1 MVNANNKQSNGLIS
15 NAFGVAKKFS
25 STGLDLLNHVAP
37 DSVTK
42 ALKPSN
48 SDQVIDGS
56 AKTKSAFSAKKY
68 DNPQQML
75 REHLPNVSRQLLG
88 RRFNTVNNVAHF
100 VSPDLTEKVSN
111 YFYDRLNQFSN
122 QTSSVDAILNEAG
135 AKDLEELTQD
145 VDRSKRIS
153 QALGEQNKWI
163 ATVQGAVS
171 GASGMLGTAIDIPA
185 SLLMALRTIYQ
196 VGRSYGFD
204 LSKEDD
210 QEIVQHIF
218 RQIDLSLIA
227 EKQTLLLGLKA
238 LSNTLK
244 THDISQLQAMLG
256 SDNDV
261 SAIKQWLSRHEGE
274 AKWEWMNHLPKIS
287 ILEQLTRLTPLASAG
302 IGAVYSHRFVD
313 DVNQKAQDVFS
324 HARQYLLQHQDTSLS
339 PYSAYEKAMSLLEQ
353 AAPKLLEKN
362 DAEEVAPAP
371 DKPVLDKEITL
382 EGNDHITQV
391 KLVKKQQQD
400 LSPEDA
406 EVKEDEKVREG
417 LDKLTDQLVE
427 PVADKHMQQP
437 AIPKD
442 AFDADA
448 ALDEELGLPSENT
461 ESIETVTTAE
471 NIDAAEQKDQ
481 AVEAEQP
488 QATEKAEDVTKNS
501 AKKSK
506 NKQ

>member
-42 ALKPSN
+42 ALKPSS

-274 AKWEWMNHLPKIS
+274 DKWEWMNHLPKIS
-287 ILEQLTRLTPLASAG
+287 ILERLTKLTPLASAG
-302 IGAVYSHRFVD
+302 IGAVYSHRFVE
-313 DVNQKAQDVFS
+313 DVNQKAQEAFS
-324 HARQYLLQHQDTSLS
+324 HARQYLVQHQDSQLS
-339 PYSAYEKAMSLLEQ
+339 PYAAYEKAVSLLQQ
-353 AAPKLLEKN
+353 ATPKLLNGASHDVE
-362 DAEEVAPAP
+362 PAK
-371 DKPVLDKEITL
+371 DKPIMDKDIAI
-382 EGNDHITQV
+382 EGNNTITQV
-391 KLVKKQQQD
+391 KLVKKEQND
-400 LSPEDA
+400 LSSEEA
-406 EVKEDEKVREG
+406 EVKKDEKVSEG
-417 LDKLTDQLVE
+417 LEALNDELVE
-427 PVADKHMQQP
+427 PAVDKQSQQP
-437 AIPKD
+437 ALTKTS
-442 AFDADA
+442 FDPEIEAELHPEAADEAEA
-448 ALDEELGLPSENT
+448 ATETSQQGAEDQENSET
-461 ESIETVTTAE
+461 ES
-471 NIDAAEQKDQ
+471 
-481 AVEAEQP
+481 EAQ
-488 QATEKAEDVTKNS
+488 DVTKKAGKNS
-501 AKKSK
+501 KK
-506 NKQ
+506 

>member
-37 DSVTK
+37 DSVTR

-153 QALGEQNKWI
+153 QALSEQNKWI

-287 ILEQLTRLTPLASAG
+287 ILERLTKLTPLASAG
-302 IGAVYSHRFVD
+302 IGAVYSHRFVE
-313 DVNQKAQDVFS
+313 DVNQKAQEAFS
-324 HARQYLLQHQDTSLS
+324 HARQYLIQHQDSQLS
-339 PYSAYEKAMSLLEQ
+339 PYAAYEKAVSLLQQ
-353 AAPKLLEKN
+353 ATPKLLNGASHDVE
-362 DAEEVAPAP
+362 PAK
-371 DKPVLDKEITL
+371 DKPIMDKDIAI
-382 EGNDHITQV
+382 EGNNTITQV
-391 KLVKKQQQD
+391 KLVKKEQND
-400 LSPEDA
+400 LSSEEA
-406 EVKEDEKVREG
+406 EVKKDEKVSEG
-417 LDKLTDQLVE
+417 LEALNDELVE
-427 PVADKHMQQP
+427 PAVDKQSQQP
-437 AIPKD
+437 ALTKTS
-442 AFDADA
+442 FDPEIEAELHPEAADEAEA
-448 ALDEELGLPSENT
+448 ATETSQQGVDDQENSKT
-461 ESIETVTTAE
+461 ES
-471 NIDAAEQKDQ
+471 
-481 AVEAEQP
+481 EAQ
-488 QATEKAEDVTKNS
+488 DVTK
-501 AKKSK
+501 KVSK
-506 NKQ
+506 NSKK

>member
-42 ALKPSN
+42 ALKPSS

-287 ILEQLTRLTPLASAG
+287 ILERLTKLTPLASAG
-302 IGAVYSHRFVD
+302 IGAVYSHRFVE
-313 DVNQKAQDVFS
+313 DVNQKAQEAFS
-324 HARQYLLQHQDTSLS
+324 YARQYLIQHQDSQLS
-339 PYSAYEKAMSLLEQ
+339 PYAAYEKAVSLLQQ
-353 AAPKLLEKN
+353 ATPKLLNGASHDVE
-362 DAEEVAPAP
+362 PAK
-371 DKPVLDKEITL
+371 DKPIMDKDIAI
-382 EGNDHITQV
+382 EGNNTITQV
-391 KLVKKQQQD
+391 KLVKKEQND
-400 LSPEDA
+400 LSSEEA
-406 EVKEDEKVREG
+406 EVKKDEKVSEG
-417 LDKLTDQLVE
+417 LEALNDELVE
-427 PVADKHMQQP
+427 PAVDKQSQQP
-437 AIPKD
+437 ALTKTS
-442 AFDADA
+442 FDPEIEAELHPEAADEAEA
-448 ALDEELGLPSENT
+448 ATETSQQGVDDQENSKT
-461 ESIETVTTAE
+461 ES
-471 NIDAAEQKDQ
+471 
-481 AVEAEQP
+481 EAQ
-488 QATEKAEDVTKNS
+488 DVTK
-501 AKKSK
+501 KVSK
-506 NKQ
+506 NSKK

>member
-287 ILEQLTRLTPLASAG
+287 ILERLTKLTPLASAG
-302 IGAVYSHRFVD
+302 IGAVYSHRFVE
-313 DVNQKAQDVFS
+313 DVNQKAQEAFS
-324 HARQYLLQHQDTSLS
+324 HARQYLIQHQDSQLS
-339 PYSAYEKAMSLLEQ
+339 PYAAYEKAVSLLQQ
-353 AAPKLLEKN
+353 ATPKLLSG
-362 DAEEVAPAP
+362 ASHEVEPAK
-371 DKPVLDKEITL
+371 DKLIMDKDIAI
-382 EGNDHITQV
+382 EGNNTITQV
-391 KLVKKQQQD
+391 KLVKKEQND
-400 LSPEDA
+400 LSSEEA
-406 EVKEDEKVREG
+406 EVKKDEKVSEG
-417 LDKLTDQLVE
+417 LEALNDELVE
-427 PVADKHMQQP
+427 PAVDKQSQQP
-437 AIPKD
+437 ALTKTS
-442 AFDADA
+442 FDPEIEAELHPEAADEAEA
-448 ALDEELGLPSENT
+448 ATETSQQGVDDQENSKT
-461 ESIETVTTAE
+461 ES
-471 NIDAAEQKDQ
+471 
-481 AVEAEQP
+481 EAQDVSK
-488 QATEKAEDVTKNS
+488 KAGKNS
-501 AKKSK
+501 KK
-506 NKQ
+506 

>member
-111 YFYDRLNQFSN
+111 YFYERLNQFSN

-287 ILEQLTRLTPLASAG
+287 ILERLTKLTPLASAG
-302 IGAVYSHRFVD
+302 IGAVYSHRFVE
-313 DVNQKAQDVFS
+313 DVNQKAQEAFS
-324 HARQYLLQHQDTSLS
+324 HARQYLVQHQDSQLS
-339 PYSAYEKAMSLLEQ
+339 PYAAYEKAVSLLQQ
-353 AAPKLLEKN
+353 ATPKLLNGASHDVE
-362 DAEEVAPAP
+362 PAK
-371 DKPVLDKEITL
+371 DKPIMDKDIAI
-382 EGNDHITQV
+382 EGNNTITQV
-391 KLVKKQQQD
+391 KLVKKEQND
-400 LSPEDA
+400 LSSEEA
-406 EVKEDEKVREG
+406 EVKKDEKVSEG
-417 LDKLTDQLVE
+417 LEALNDELVE
-427 PVADKHMQQP
+427 PAVDKQSQQP
-437 AIPKD
+437 ALTKTS
-442 AFDADA
+442 FDPEIEAELHPEAADEAEA
-448 ALDEELGLPSENT
+448 ATETSQQGAEDQENSET
-461 ESIETVTTAE
+461 ES
-471 NIDAAEQKDQ
+471 
-481 AVEAEQP
+481 EAQ
-488 QATEKAEDVTKNS
+488 DVTKKAGKNS
-501 AKKSK
+501 KK
-506 NKQ
+506 

>member
-287 ILEQLTRLTPLASAG
+287 ILERLTKLTPLASAG
-302 IGAVYSHRFVD
+302 IGAVYSHRFVE
-313 DVNQKAQDVFS
+313 DVNQKAQEAFS
-324 HARQYLLQHQDTSLS
+324 HARQYLIQHQDSQLS
-339 PYSAYEKAMSLLEQ
+339 PYAAYEKAVSLLQQ
-353 AAPKLLEKN
+353 ATPKLLNGASHDVE
-362 DAEEVAPAP
+362 PAK
-371 DKPVLDKEITL
+371 DKPIMDKDIAI
-382 EGNDHITQV
+382 EGNNTITQV
-391 KLVKKQQQD
+391 KLVKKEQND
-400 LSPEDA
+400 LSSEEA
-406 EVKEDEKVREG
+406 EVKKDEKVSEG
-417 LDKLTDQLVE
+417 LEALNDELVE
-427 PVADKHMQQP
+427 PAVDKQSQQP
-437 AIPKD
+437 ALTKTS
-442 AFDADA
+442 FDPEIEAELHPEAADEAEA
-448 ALDEELGLPSENT
+448 ATETSQQGVDDQENSKT
-461 ESIETVTTAE
+461 ES
-471 NIDAAEQKDQ
+471 
-481 AVEAEQP
+481 EAQDVSK
-488 QATEKAEDVTKNS
+488 KAGKNS
-501 AKKSK
+501 KK
-506 NKQ
+506 

>member
-111 YFYDRLNQFSN
+111 YFYERLNQFSN

-287 ILEQLTRLTPLASAG
+287 ILERLTKLTPLASAG
-302 IGAVYSHRFVD
+302 IGAVYSHRFVE
-313 DVNQKAQDVFS
+313 DVNQKAQEAFS
-324 HARQYLLQHQDTSLS
+324 HARQYLVQHQDSQLS
-339 PYSAYEKAMSLLEQ
+339 PYAAYEKAVSLLQQ
-353 AAPKLLEKN
+353 ATPKLLNGASHDVE
-362 DAEEVAPAP
+362 PAK
-371 DKPVLDKEITL
+371 DKPIMDKDIAI
-382 EGNDHITQV
+382 EGNNTITQV
-391 KLVKKQQQD
+391 KLVKKEQND
-400 LSPEDA
+400 LSSEEA
-406 EVKEDEKVREG
+406 EVKKDEKVSEG
-417 LDKLTDQLVE
+417 LEALNDELVE
-427 PVADKHMQQP
+427 PAVDKQSQQP
-437 AIPKD
+437 ALSKTS
-442 AFDADA
+442 FDP
-448 ALDEELGLPSENT
+448 E
-461 ESIETVTTAE
+461 I
-471 NIDAAEQKDQ
+471 
-481 AVEAEQP
+481 EAELHP
-488 QATEKAEDVTKNS
+488 EAADEAEAATETSQQGAEDQENSETKSEAQDVTKKAGKNS
-501 AKKSK
+501 KK
-506 NKQ
+506 

>member
-42 ALKPSN
+42 ALNPSS

-88 RRFNTVNNVAHF
+88 RRFNTVNNVVHF

-153 QALGEQNKWI
+153 QALSEQNKWI

-287 ILEQLTRLTPLASAG
+287 ILERLTKLTPLASAG
-302 IGAVYSHRFVD
+302 IGAVYSHRFVE
-313 DVNQKAQDVFS
+313 DVNQKAQEAFS
-324 HARQYLLQHQDTSLS
+324 HARQYLIQHQDSQLS
-339 PYSAYEKAMSLLEQ
+339 PYAAYEKAVSLLQQ
-353 AAPKLLEKN
+353 ATPKLLNGASHDVE
-362 DAEEVAPAP
+362 PAK
-371 DKPVLDKEITL
+371 DKPIMDKDIAI
-382 EGNDHITQV
+382 EGNNTITQV
-391 KLVKKQQQD
+391 KLVKKEQND
-400 LSPEDA
+400 LSSEEA
-406 EVKEDEKVREG
+406 EVKKDEKVSEG
-417 LDKLTDQLVE
+417 LEALNDELVE
-427 PVADKHMQQP
+427 PAVDKQSQQP
-437 AIPKD
+437 ALTKTS
-442 AFDADA
+442 FDPGIEAELHPEAADEAEA
-448 ALDEELGLPSENT
+448 ATETSQQGAEDQENSET
-461 ESIETVTTAE
+461 ES
-471 NIDAAEQKDQ
+471 
-481 AVEAEQP
+481 EAQ
-488 QATEKAEDVTKNS
+488 DVTKKAGKNS
-501 AKKSK
+501 KK
-506 NKQ
+506 

>member
-274 AKWEWMNHLPKIS
+274 AKWEWMNQLPKIS
-287 ILEQLTRLTPLASAG
+287 ILERLTKLTPLASAG
-302 IGAVYSHRFVD
+302 IGAVYSHRFVE
-313 DVNQKAQDVFS
+313 DVNQKAQEAFS
-324 HARQYLLQHQDTSLS
+324 HARQYLVQHQDSQLS
-339 PYSAYEKAMSLLEQ
+339 PYAAYEKAVSLLQQ
-353 AAPKLLEKN
+353 ATPKLLNGASHDVE
-362 DAEEVAPAP
+362 PAK
-371 DKPVLDKEITL
+371 DKPIMDKDIAI
-382 EGNDHITQV
+382 EGNNTITQV
-391 KLVKKQQQD
+391 KLVKKEQND
-400 LSPEDA
+400 LSSEEA
-406 EVKEDEKVREG
+406 EVKKDEKVSEG
-417 LDKLTDQLVE
+417 LEALNDELVE
-427 PVADKHMQQP
+427 PAVDKQSQQP
-437 AIPKD
+437 ALTKTS
-442 AFDADA
+442 FDPEIEAELHPEAADEAEA
-448 ALDEELGLPSENT
+448 ATETSQQGVDDQENSKT
-461 ESIETVTTAE
+461 ES
-471 NIDAAEQKDQ
+471 
-481 AVEAEQP
+481 EAQ
-488 QATEKAEDVTKNS
+488 DVTK
-501 AKKSK
+501 KVSK
-506 NKQ
+506 NSKK

>member
-111 YFYDRLNQFSN
+111 YFYERLNQFSN

-287 ILEQLTRLTPLASAG
+287 ILERLTKLTPLASAG
-302 IGAVYSHRFVD
+302 IGAVYSHRFVE
-313 DVNQKAQDVFS
+313 DVNQKAQEAFS
-324 HARQYLLQHQDTSLS
+324 HARQYLIQHQDSQLS
-339 PYSAYEKAMSLLEQ
+339 PYAAYEKAVSLLQQ
-353 AAPKLLEKN
+353 ATPKLLNGASHDVE
-362 DAEEVAPAP
+362 PAK
-371 DKPVLDKEITL
+371 DKPIMDKDIAI
-382 EGNDHITQV
+382 EGNNTITQV
-391 KLVKKQQQD
+391 KLVKKEQND
-400 LSPEDA
+400 LSSEEA
-406 EVKEDEKVREG
+406 EVKKDEKVSEG
-417 LDKLTDQLVE
+417 LEALNDELVE
-427 PVADKHMQQP
+427 PAVDKQSQQP
-437 AIPKD
+437 ALTKTS
-442 AFDADA
+442 FDP
-448 ALDEELGLPSENT
+448 E
-461 ESIETVTTAE
+461 I
-471 NIDAAEQKDQ
+471 
-481 AVEAEQP
+481 EAELHP
-488 QATEKAEDVTKNS
+488 EAADEAEAATETSQQGAEDQENSETKSEAQDVTKKAGKNS
-501 AKKSK
+501 KK
-506 NKQ
+506 

>member
-287 ILEQLTRLTPLASAG
+287 ILERLTKLTPLASAG
-302 IGAVYSHRFVD
+302 IGAVYSHRFVE
-313 DVNQKAQDVFS
+313 DVNQKAQEAFS
-324 HARQYLLQHQDTSLS
+324 HARQYLIQHQDSQLS
-339 PYSAYEKAMSLLEQ
+339 PYAAYEKAVSLLQQ
-353 AAPKLLEKN
+353 ATPKLLN
-362 DAEEVAPAP
+362 GASHEVEPAKDNLIM
-371 DKPVLDKEITL
+371 DKDIAI
-382 EGNDHITQV
+382 EGNNTITQV
-391 KLVKKQQQD
+391 KLVKKEQND
-400 LSPEDA
+400 LSSEEA
-406 EVKEDEKVREG
+406 EVKKDEKVSEG
-417 LDKLTDQLVE
+417 LEALNDELVE
-427 PVADKHMQQP
+427 PAADKQSQQP
-437 AIPKD
+437 ALSKTS
-442 AFDADA
+442 FDPEIEAELHPEAADEAEA
-448 ALDEELGLPSENT
+448 ATETSQQGIDDQENSKT
-461 ESIETVTTAE
+461 ES
-471 NIDAAEQKDQ
+471 
-481 AVEAEQP
+481 EAQ
-488 QATEKAEDVTKNS
+488 DVTK
-501 AKKSK
+501 KVSK
-506 NKQ
+506 NSKK

>member
-42 ALKPSN
+42 ALKPSS

-111 YFYDRLNQFSN
+111 YFYERLNQFSN
-122 QTSSVDAILNEAG
+122 QTSSVDAILHEAG

-244 THDISQLQAMLG
+244 THDITQLQAMLG

-287 ILEQLTRLTPLASAG
+287 ILERLTKLTPLASAG
-302 IGAVYSHRFVD
+302 IGAVYSHRFVE
-313 DVNQKAQDVFS
+313 DVNQKAQEAFS
-324 HARQYLLQHQDTSLS
+324 HARQYLIQHQDSQLS
-339 PYSAYEKAMSLLEQ
+339 PYAAYEKAVSLLQQ
-353 AAPKLLEKN
+353 ATPKLLN
-362 DAEEVAPAP
+362 GASHEVEPAKDNLIM
-371 DKPVLDKEITL
+371 DKDIAI
-382 EGNDHITQV
+382 EGNNTITQV
-391 KLVKKQQQD
+391 KLVKKEQND
-400 LSPEDA
+400 LSSEEA
-406 EVKEDEKVREG
+406 EVKKDEKVSEG
-417 LDKLTDQLVE
+417 LEALNDELVE
-427 PVADKHMQQP
+427 PAADKQSQQP
-437 AIPKD
+437 ALTKTS
-442 AFDADA
+442 FDPEIEAELHPEATDEAEA
-448 ALDEELGLPSENT
+448 ATETSQQGVDDQENSKT
-461 ESIETVTTAE
+461 ES
-471 NIDAAEQKDQ
+471 
-481 AVEAEQP
+481 EAQ
-488 QATEKAEDVTKNS
+488 DVTK
-501 AKKSK
+501 KVSK
-506 NKQ
+506 NSKK

>member
-111 YFYDRLNQFSN
+111 YFYERLNQFSN

-274 AKWEWMNHLPKIS
+274 AKWEWMNHLPKNS
-287 ILEQLTRLTPLASAG
+287 ILERLTKLTPLASAG
-302 IGAVYSHRFVD
+302 IGAVYSHRFVE
-313 DVNQKAQDVFS
+313 DVNQKAQEAFS
-324 HARQYLLQHQDTSLS
+324 HARQYLIQHQDSQLS
-339 PYSAYEKAMSLLEQ
+339 PYAAYEKAVSLLQQ
-353 AAPKLLEKN
+353 ATPKLLNGAFHKVE
-362 DAEEVAPAP
+362 PAKDNLIM
-371 DKPVLDKEITL
+371 DKDIAI
-382 EGNDHITQV
+382 EGNNTITQV
-391 KLVKKQQQD
+391 KLVKKEQND
-400 LSPEDA
+400 LSSEEA
-406 EVKEDEKVREG
+406 EVKKDEKVSEG
-417 LDKLTDQLVE
+417 LEALNDELVE
-427 PVADKHMQQP
+427 PAADKQSQQP
-437 AIPKD
+437 ALSKTS
-442 AFDADA
+442 FDP
-448 ALDEELGLPSENT
+448 E
-461 ESIETVTTAE
+461 I
-471 NIDAAEQKDQ
+471 
-481 AVEAEQP
+481 EAELHP
-488 QATEKAEDVTKNS
+488 EAADEAEAATETSQQGAEDQENSETKSEAQDVTKKAGKNS
-501 AKKSK
+501 KK
-506 NKQ
+506 

>member
-111 YFYDRLNQFSN
+111 YFYERLNQFSN

-287 ILEQLTRLTPLASAG
+287 ILERLTKLTPLASAG
-302 IGAVYSHRFVD
+302 IGAVYSHRFVE
-313 DVNQKAQDVFS
+313 DVNQKAQEAFS
-324 HARQYLLQHQDTSLS
+324 HARQYLVQHQDSQLS
-339 PYSAYEKAMSLLEQ
+339 PYAAYEKAVSLLQQ
-353 AAPKLLEKN
+353 ATPKLLNGASHDVE
-362 DAEEVAPAP
+362 PAK
-371 DKPVLDKEITL
+371 DKLIMDKDIAI
-382 EGNDHITQV
+382 EGNNTITQV
-391 KLVKKQQQD
+391 KLVKKEQND
-400 LSPEDA
+400 LSSEEA
-406 EVKEDEKVREG
+406 EVKKDEKVSEG
-417 LDKLTDQLVE
+417 LEALNDELVE
-427 PVADKHMQQP
+427 PAVDKQSQQP
-437 AIPKD
+437 ALTKTS
-442 AFDADA
+442 FDPEIEAELHPEAADEAEA
-448 ALDEELGLPSENT
+448 ATETSQQGVEDQENSET
-461 ESIETVTTAE
+461 ES
-471 NIDAAEQKDQ
+471 
-481 AVEAEQP
+481 EAQ
-488 QATEKAEDVTKNS
+488 DVTKKAGKNS
-501 AKKSK
+501 KK
-506 NKQ
+506 

>member
-274 AKWEWMNHLPKIS
+274 AKWEWMNQLPKIS
-287 ILEQLTRLTPLASAG
+287 ILERLTKLTPLASAG
-302 IGAVYSHRFVD
+302 IGAVYSHRFVE
-313 DVNQKAQDVFS
+313 DVNQKAQEAFS
-324 HARQYLLQHQDTSLS
+324 HARQYLVQHQDSQLS
-339 PYSAYEKAMSLLEQ
+339 PYAAYEKAVSLLQQ
-353 AAPKLLEKN
+353 ATPKLLNGASHDVE
-362 DAEEVAPAP
+362 PAK
-371 DKPVLDKEITL
+371 DKPIMDKDIAI
-382 EGNDHITQV
+382 EGNNTITQV
-391 KLVKKQQQD
+391 KLVKKEQND
-400 LSPEDA
+400 LSSEEA
-406 EVKEDEKVREG
+406 EVKKDEKVSEG
-417 LDKLTDQLVE
+417 LEALNDELVE
-427 PVADKHMQQP
+427 PAVDKQSQQP
-437 AIPKD
+437 ALTKTS
-442 AFDADA
+442 FDPEIEAELHPEAADEAEA
-448 ALDEELGLPSENT
+448 ATETSQQGVDDQENSKT
-461 ESIETVTTAE
+461 ES
-471 NIDAAEQKDQ
+471 
-481 AVEAEQP
+481 EAQ
-488 QATEKAEDVTKNS
+488 DVTKKVSKN
-501 AKKSK
+501 SK
-506 NKQ
+506 NKRILKVNKSRQMS

>member
-287 ILEQLTRLTPLASAG
+287 ILERLTKLTPLASAG
-302 IGAVYSHRFVD
+302 IGAVYSHRFVE
-313 DVNQKAQDVFS
+313 DVNQKAQEAFS
-324 HARQYLLQHQDTSLS
+324 HARQYLIQHQDSQLS
-339 PYSAYEKAMSLLEQ
+339 PYAAYEKAVSLLQQ
-353 AAPKLLEKN
+353 ATPKLLN
-362 DAEEVAPAP
+362 GASHEVEPAK
-371 DKPVLDKEITL
+371 DKPIMDKDIMI
-382 EGNDHITQV
+382 EGNNTITQV
-391 KLVKKQQQD
+391 KLVKKEQND
-400 LSPEDA
+400 LSSEEA
-406 EVKEDEKVREG
+406 EMKKDEKVSEG
-417 LDKLTDQLVE
+417 LEALNDELVE
-427 PVADKHMQQP
+427 PAADKQSQQP
-437 AIPKD
+437 ALTKTS
-442 AFDADA
+442 FDPEIEAELHPEAADEAEA
-448 ALDEELGLPSENT
+448 ATETSQQGVDDQENSKT
-461 ESIETVTTAE
+461 ES
-471 NIDAAEQKDQ
+471 
-481 AVEAEQP
+481 EAQ
-488 QATEKAEDVTKNS
+488 DVTK
-501 AKKSK
+501 KVSK
-506 NKQ
+506 NSKK

>member
-42 ALKPSN
+42 ALKPSSSN
-48 SDQVIDGS
+48 QVIDGS

-111 YFYDRLNQFSN
+111 YFYERLNQFSN

-153 QALGEQNKWI
+153 QALSEQNKWI

-287 ILEQLTRLTPLASAG
+287 ILERLTKLTPLASAG
-302 IGAVYSHRFVD
+302 IGAVYSHRFVE
-313 DVNQKAQDVFS
+313 DVNQKAQEAFS
-324 HARQYLLQHQDTSLS
+324 HARQYLIQHQDSQLS
-339 PYSAYEKAMSLLEQ
+339 PYAAYEKAVSLLQQ
-353 AAPKLLEKN
+353 ATPKLLNGASHDVE
-362 DAEEVAPAP
+362 PAKDNLIM
-371 DKPVLDKEITL
+371 DKDIAI
-382 EGNDHITQV
+382 EGNNTITQV
-391 KLVKKQQQD
+391 KLVKKEQND
-400 LSPEDA
+400 LSSEEA
-406 EVKEDEKVREG
+406 EVKKDEKVSEG
-417 LDKLTDQLVE
+417 LEALNDELVE
-427 PVADKHMQQP
+427 PAVDKQSQQP
-437 AIPKD
+437 ALTKTS
-442 AFDADA
+442 FDPEIEAELHPEAADEAEA
-448 ALDEELGLPSENT
+448 ATETSQQGVDDQENSKT
-461 ESIETVTTAE
+461 ES
-471 NIDAAEQKDQ
+471 
-481 AVEAEQP
+481 EAQ
-488 QATEKAEDVTKNS
+488 DVTK
-501 AKKSK
+501 KVSK
-506 NKQ
+506 NSKK

>member
-42 ALKPSN
+42 ALKPSS
-48 SDQVIDGS
+48 SDQVIDSS

-287 ILEQLTRLTPLASAG
+287 ILERLTKLTPLASAG
-302 IGAVYSHRFVD
+302 IGAVYSHRFVE
-313 DVNQKAQDVFS
+313 DVNQKAQEAFS
-324 HARQYLLQHQDTSLS
+324 HARQYLIQHQDSQLS
-339 PYSAYEKAMSLLEQ
+339 PYAAYEKAVSLLQQ
-353 AAPKLLEKN
+353 ATPKLLN
-362 DAEEVAPAP
+362 GTSHEVEPAK
-371 DKPVLDKEITL
+371 DKPIMDKDIAI
-382 EGNDHITQV
+382 EGNNTITQV
-391 KLVKKQQQD
+391 KLVKKEQND
-400 LSPEDA
+400 LSSEEA
-406 EVKEDEKVREG
+406 EVKKDEKVSEG
-417 LDKLTDQLVE
+417 LEALNDELVE
-427 PVADKHMQQP
+427 PAADKQSQQP
-437 AIPKD
+437 ALTKTS
-442 AFDADA
+442 FDPEIEAELRPEAADEAEA
-448 ALDEELGLPSENT
+448 ATETSQQGGEDQENSET
-461 ESIETVTTAE
+461 ES
-471 NIDAAEQKDQ
+471 
-481 AVEAEQP
+481 EAQ
-488 QATEKAEDVTKNS
+488 DVTKKAGKNS
-501 AKKSK
+501 KK
-506 NKQ
+506 

>member
-56 AKTKSAFSAKKY
+56 AKMKSAFSAKKY

-256 SDNDV
+256 SDNDM

-274 AKWEWMNHLPKIS
+274 AKWEWINHLPKIS
-287 ILEQLTRLTPLASAG
+287 ILERLTKLTPLASAG
-302 IGAVYSHRFVD
+302 IGAVYSHRFVE
-313 DVNQKAQDVFS
+313 DVNQKAQEAFS
-324 HARQYLLQHQDTSLS
+324 HARQYLIQHQDSQLS
-339 PYSAYEKAMSLLEQ
+339 PYAAYEKAVSLLQQ
-353 AAPKLLEKN
+353 ATPKLLN
-362 DAEEVAPAP
+362 GASHEVEPAKDNLIM
-371 DKPVLDKEITL
+371 DKDIAI
-382 EGNDHITQV
+382 EGNNTITQV
-391 KLVKKQQQD
+391 KLVKKEQND
-400 LSPEDA
+400 LSSEEA
-406 EVKEDEKVREG
+406 EVKKDEKVSEG
-417 LDKLTDQLVE
+417 LEALNDELVE
-427 PVADKHMQQP
+427 PAADKQSQQP
-437 AIPKD
+437 ALTKTS
-442 AFDADA
+442 FDPEIEAELHPEAADEAEA
-448 ALDEELGLPSENT
+448 ATEISQQGADDQENSKT
-461 ESIETVTTAE
+461 ES
-471 NIDAAEQKDQ
+471 
-481 AVEAEQP
+481 EAQ
-488 QATEKAEDVTKNS
+488 DVTK
-501 AKKSK
+501 KVSK
-506 NKQ
+506 NSKK

>member
-42 ALKPSN
+42 ALKPSS

-287 ILEQLTRLTPLASAG
+287 ILERLTKLTPLASAG
-302 IGAVYSHRFVD
+302 IGAVYSHRFVE
-313 DVNQKAQDVFS
+313 DVNQKAQEAFS
-324 HARQYLLQHQDTSLS
+324 HARQYLVQHQDSQLS
-339 PYSAYEKAMSLLEQ
+339 PYAAYEKAVSLLQQ
-353 AAPKLLEKN
+353 ATPKLLNGASHDVE
-362 DAEEVAPAP
+362 PAK
-371 DKPVLDKEITL
+371 DKPIMDKDIAI
-382 EGNDHITQV
+382 EGNNTITQV
-391 KLVKKQQQD
+391 KLVKKEQND
-400 LSPEDA
+400 LSSEEA
-406 EVKEDEKVREG
+406 EVKKDEKVSEG
-417 LDKLTDQLVE
+417 LEALNDELVE
-427 PVADKHMQQP
+427 PAVDKQSQQP
-437 AIPKD
+437 ALTKTS
-442 AFDADA
+442 FDPEIEAELHPEAADEAEA
-448 ALDEELGLPSENT
+448 ATETSQQGVDDQENSKT
-461 ESIETVTTAE
+461 ES
-471 NIDAAEQKDQ
+471 
-481 AVEAEQP
+481 EAQ
-488 QATEKAEDVTKNS
+488 DVTK
-501 AKKSK
+501 KVSK
-506 NKQ
+506 NSKK

>member
-287 ILEQLTRLTPLASAG
+287 ILERLTKLTPLAGAG
-302 IGAVYSHRFVD
+302 IGAVYSHRFVE
-313 DVNQKAQDVFS
+313 DVNQKAQEAFS
-324 HARQYLLQHQDTSLS
+324 HARQYLIQHQDSQLS
-339 PYSAYEKAMSLLEQ
+339 PYAAYEKAVSLLQQ
-353 AAPKLLEKN
+353 ATPKLLN
-362 DAEEVAPAP
+362 GASHEVEPAKDNLIM
-371 DKPVLDKEITL
+371 DKDIAI
-382 EGNDHITQV
+382 EGNNTITQV
-391 KLVKKQQQD
+391 KLVKKEQND
-400 LSPEDA
+400 LSSEEA
-406 EVKEDEKVREG
+406 EVKKDEKVSEG
-417 LDKLTDQLVE
+417 LEALNDELVE
-427 PVADKHMQQP
+427 PAADKQSQQP
-437 AIPKD
+437 ALTKTS
-442 AFDADA
+442 FDPEIEAELHPEAADEAEA
-448 ALDEELGLPSENT
+448 ATETSQQGVDDQENSKT
-461 ESIETVTTAE
+461 ES
-471 NIDAAEQKDQ
+471 
-481 AVEAEQP
+481 EAQ
-488 QATEKAEDVTKNS
+488 DVTK
-501 AKKSK
+501 KVSK
-506 NKQ
+506 NSKK

>member
-256 SDNDV
+256 SDNDM

-274 AKWEWMNHLPKIS
+274 AKWEWINHLPKIS
-287 ILEQLTRLTPLASAG
+287 ILERLTKLTPLASAG
-302 IGAVYSHRFVD
+302 IGAVYSHRFVE
-313 DVNQKAQDVFS
+313 DVNQKAQEAFS
-324 HARQYLLQHQDTSLS
+324 HARQYLIQHQDSQLS
-339 PYSAYEKAMSLLEQ
+339 PYAAYEKAVSLLQQ
-353 AAPKLLEKN
+353 ATPKLLN
-362 DAEEVAPAP
+362 GASHEVEPAKDNLIM
-371 DKPVLDKEITL
+371 DKDIAI
-382 EGNDHITQV
+382 EGNNTITQV
-391 KLVKKQQQD
+391 KLVKKEQND
-400 LSPEDA
+400 LSSEEA
-406 EVKEDEKVREG
+406 EVKKDEKVSEG
-417 LDKLTDQLVE
+417 LEALNDELVE
-427 PVADKHMQQP
+427 PAADKQSQQP
-437 AIPKD
+437 ALTKTS
-442 AFDADA
+442 FDPEIEAELHPEAADEAEA
-448 ALDEELGLPSENT
+448 ATETSQQGAEDQENSET
-461 ESIETVTTAE
+461 ES
-471 NIDAAEQKDQ
+471 
-481 AVEAEQP
+481 EAQDVSK
-488 QATEKAEDVTKNS
+488 KAGKNS
-501 AKKSK
+501 KK
-506 NKQ
+506 

>member
-153 QALGEQNKWI
+153 QALSEQNKWI

-287 ILEQLTRLTPLASAG
+287 ILERLTKLTPLASAG
-302 IGAVYSHRFVD
+302 IGAVYSHRFVE
-313 DVNQKAQDVFS
+313 DVNQKAQEAFS
-324 HARQYLLQHQDTSLS
+324 HARQYLIQHQDSQLS
-339 PYSAYEKAMSLLEQ
+339 PYAAYEKAVSLLQQ
-353 AAPKLLEKN
+353 ATPKLLN
-362 DAEEVAPAP
+362 GASHEVEPAKDNLIM
-371 DKPVLDKEITL
+371 DKDIAI
-382 EGNDHITQV
+382 EGNNTITQV
-391 KLVKKQQQD
+391 KLVKKEQND
-400 LSPEDA
+400 LSSEEA
-406 EVKEDEKVREG
+406 EVKKDEKVSEG
-417 LDKLTDQLVE
+417 LEALNDELVE
-427 PVADKHMQQP
+427 PAADKQSQQP
-437 AIPKD
+437 ALTKTS
-442 AFDADA
+442 FDPEIEAELHPEAADEAEA
-448 ALDEELGLPSENT
+448 ATETSQQGGEDQENSET
-461 ESIETVTTAE
+461 ES
-471 NIDAAEQKDQ
+471 
-481 AVEAEQP
+481 EAQ
-488 QATEKAEDVTKNS
+488 DVTKKAGKNS
-501 AKKSK
+501 KK
-506 NKQ
+506 

>member
-287 ILEQLTRLTPLASAG
+287 ILERLTKLTPLASAG
-302 IGAVYSHRFVD
+302 IGAVYSHRFVE
-313 DVNQKAQDVFS
+313 DVNQKAQEAFS
-324 HARQYLLQHQDTSLS
+324 HARQYLIQHQDSQLS
-339 PYSAYEKAMSLLEQ
+339 PYAAYEKAVSLLQQ
-353 AAPKLLEKN
+353 ATPKLLN
-362 DAEEVAPAP
+362 GVSHEVELAK
-371 DKPVLDKEITL
+371 DKPIMDKDIAI
-382 EGNDHITQV
+382 EGNNTITQV
-391 KLVKKQQQD
+391 KLVKKEQND
-400 LSPEDA
+400 LSSEEA
-406 EVKEDEKVREG
+406 EVKKDEKVSEG
-417 LDKLTDQLVE
+417 LEALNDELVE
-427 PVADKHMQQP
+427 PAVDKQSQQP
-437 AIPKD
+437 ALTKTS
-442 AFDADA
+442 FDPEIEAELHPEAADEAEA
-448 ALDEELGLPSENT
+448 ATETSQQGVDDQENSKT
-461 ESIETVTTAE
+461 ES
-471 NIDAAEQKDQ
+471 
-481 AVEAEQP
+481 EAQDVSK
-488 QATEKAEDVTKNS
+488 KAGKNS
-501 AKKSK
+501 KK
-506 NKQ
+506 

>member
-42 ALKPSN
+42 ALKPSS

-185 SLLMALRTIYQ
+185 ALLMALRTIYQ

-287 ILEQLTRLTPLASAG
+287 ILERLTKLTPLASAG
-302 IGAVYSHRFVD
+302 IGAVYSHRFVE
-313 DVNQKAQDVFS
+313 DVNQKAQEAFS
-324 HARQYLLQHQDTSLS
+324 HARQYLIQHQDSQLS
-339 PYSAYEKAMSLLEQ
+339 PYAAYEKAVSLLQQ
-353 AAPKLLEKN
+353 ATPKLLSG
-362 DAEEVAPAP
+362 ASHEVEPAKDNLIM
-371 DKPVLDKEITL
+371 DKDIAI
-382 EGNDHITQV
+382 EGNNTITQV
-391 KLVKKQQQD
+391 KLVKKEQND
-400 LSPEDA
+400 LSSEEA
-406 EVKEDEKVREG
+406 EVKKDEKVSEG
-417 LDKLTDQLVE
+417 LEALNDELVE
-427 PVADKHMQQP
+427 PAVDKQSQQP
-437 AIPKD
+437 ALSKTS
-442 AFDADA
+442 FDP
-448 ALDEELGLPSENT
+448 E
-461 ESIETVTTAE
+461 I
-471 NIDAAEQKDQ
+471 
-481 AVEAEQP
+481 EAELHP
-488 QATEKAEDVTKNS
+488 EAADEAEAATETSQQGAEDQENSETKSEAQDVTKKAGKNS
-501 AKKSK
+501 KK
-506 NKQ
+506 

>member
-111 YFYDRLNQFSN
+111 YFYERLNQFSN

-153 QALGEQNKWI
+153 QALSEQNKWI

-287 ILEQLTRLTPLASAG
+287 ILERLTKLTPLASAG
-302 IGAVYSHRFVD
+302 IGAVYSHRFVE
-313 DVNQKAQDVFS
+313 DVNQKAQEAFS
-324 HARQYLLQHQDTSLS
+324 HARQYLIQHQDSQLS
-339 PYSAYEKAMSLLEQ
+339 PYAAYEKAVSLLQQ
-353 AAPKLLEKN
+353 ATPKLLN
-362 DAEEVAPAP
+362 GASHEVEPAKDNLIM
-371 DKPVLDKEITL
+371 DKDIAI
-382 EGNDHITQV
+382 EGNNTITQV
-391 KLVKKQQQD
+391 KLVKKEQND
-400 LSPEDA
+400 LSSEEA
-406 EVKEDEKVREG
+406 EVKKDEKVSEG
-417 LDKLTDQLVE
+417 LEALNDELVE
-427 PVADKHMQQP
+427 PAADKQSQQP
-437 AIPKD
+437 ALTKTS
-442 AFDADA
+442 FDPEIEAELHPEAADEAEA
-448 ALDEELGLPSENT
+448 ATETSQQGVDDQENSKT
-461 ESIETVTTAE
+461 ES
-471 NIDAAEQKDQ
+471 
-481 AVEAEQP
+481 EAQ
-488 QATEKAEDVTKNS
+488 DVTK
-501 AKKSK
+501 KVSK
-506 NKQ
+506 NSKK

>member
-42 ALKPSN
+42 ALKPSS

-111 YFYDRLNQFSN
+111 YFYERLNQFSN
-122 QTSSVDAILNEAG
+122 QTSSVDAILSEAG

-287 ILEQLTRLTPLASAG
+287 ILERLTKLTPLASAG
-302 IGAVYSHRFVD
+302 IGAVYSHRFVE
-313 DVNQKAQDVFS
+313 DVNQKAQEAFS
-324 HARQYLLQHQDTSLS
+324 HARQYLIQHQDSQLS
-339 PYSAYEKAMSLLEQ
+339 PYAAYEKAVSLLQQ
-353 AAPKLLEKN
+353 ATPKLLN
-362 DAEEVAPAP
+362 GASHEVEPAKDNLIM
-371 DKPVLDKEITL
+371 DKDIAI
-382 EGNDHITQV
+382 EGNNTITQV
-391 KLVKKQQQD
+391 KLVKKEQND
-400 LSPEDA
+400 LSSEEA
-406 EVKEDEKVREG
+406 EVKKDEKVSEG
-417 LDKLTDQLVE
+417 LEALNDELVE
-427 PVADKHMQQP
+427 PAADKQSQQP
-437 AIPKD
+437 ALTKTS
-442 AFDADA
+442 FDP
-448 ALDEELGLPSENT
+448 E
-461 ESIETVTTAE
+461 I
-471 NIDAAEQKDQ
+471 
-481 AVEAEQP
+481 EAELHP
-488 QATEKAEDVTKNS
+488 EAADEAEAATETSQQGAEDQENSETKSEAQDVTKKAGKNS
-501 AKKSK
+501 KK
-506 NKQ
+506 

>member
-42 ALKPSN
+42 ALKPSS

-287 ILEQLTRLTPLASAG
+287 ILERLTKLTPLASAG
-302 IGAVYSHRFVD
+302 IGAVYSHRFVE
-313 DVNQKAQDVFS
+313 DVNQKAQEAFS
-324 HARQYLLQHQDTSLS
+324 HARQYLIQHQDSQLS
-339 PYSAYEKAMSLLEQ
+339 PYAAYEKAASLLQQ
-353 AAPKLLEKN
+353 ATPKLLN
-362 DAEEVAPAP
+362 GASHEVELSK
-371 DKPVLDKEITL
+371 DKPIMDKDIAI
-382 EGNDHITQV
+382 EGNNTITQV
-391 KLVKKQQQD
+391 KLVKKEQND
-400 LSPEDA
+400 LSSEEA
-406 EVKEDEKVREG
+406 EVKKDEKVSKG
-417 LDKLTDQLVE
+417 LEALNDELVE
-427 PVADKHMQQP
+427 PAVDKQSQQP
-437 AIPKD
+437 ALSKTS
-442 AFDADA
+442 FDP
-448 ALDEELGLPSENT
+448 E
-461 ESIETVTTAE
+461 I
-471 NIDAAEQKDQ
+471 
-481 AVEAEQP
+481 EAELHP
-488 QATEKAEDVTKNS
+488 EAADEAEAATETSQQGAEDQENSETKSEAQDVTKKAGKNS
-501 AKKSK
+501 KK
-506 NKQ
+506 

>member
-42 ALKPSN
+42 ALKPSS

-287 ILEQLTRLTPLASAG
+287 ILERLTKLTPLASAG
-302 IGAVYSHRFVD
+302 IGAVYSHRFVE
-313 DVNQKAQDVFS
+313 DVNQKAQEAFS
-324 HARQYLLQHQDTSLS
+324 HARQYLIQHQDSQLS
-339 PYSAYEKAMSLLEQ
+339 PYAAYEKAVSLLQQ
-353 AAPKLLEKN
+353 ATPKLLN
-362 DAEEVAPAP
+362 DASHDVEPAK
-371 DKPVLDKEITL
+371 DKPIMDKDIAI
-382 EGNDHITQV
+382 EGNNTITQV
-391 KLVKKQQQD
+391 KLVKKEQND
-400 LSPEDA
+400 LSSEEA
-406 EVKEDEKVREG
+406 EVKKDEKVSEG
-417 LDKLTDQLVE
+417 LEALNDELVE
-427 PVADKHMQQP
+427 PAVDKQSQQP
-437 AIPKD
+437 ALTKTS
-442 AFDADA
+442 FDPEIEAELHPEAADEAEA
-448 ALDEELGLPSENT
+448 ATETSQQGVEDQENSET
-461 ESIETVTTAE
+461 ES
-471 NIDAAEQKDQ
+471 
-481 AVEAEQP
+481 EAQ
-488 QATEKAEDVTKNS
+488 DVTKKAGKNS
-501 AKKSK
+501 KK
-506 NKQ
+506 

>member
-111 YFYDRLNQFSN
+111 YFYERLNQFSN

-287 ILEQLTRLTPLASAG
+287 ILERLTKLTPLASAG
-302 IGAVYSHRFVD
+302 IGAVYSHRFVE
-313 DVNQKAQDVFS
+313 DVNQKAQEAFS
-324 HARQYLLQHQDTSLS
+324 HARQYLIQHQDSQLS
-339 PYSAYEKAMSLLEQ
+339 PYAAYEKAVSLLQQ
-353 AAPKLLEKN
+353 ATPKLLNGASHDVE
-362 DAEEVAPAP
+362 PAK
-371 DKPVLDKEITL
+371 DKPIMDKDIAI
-382 EGNDHITQV
+382 EGNNTITQV
-391 KLVKKQQQD
+391 KLVKKEQND
-400 LSPEDA
+400 LSSEEA
-406 EVKEDEKVREG
+406 EVKKDEKVSEG
-417 LDKLTDQLVE
+417 LEALNDELVE
-427 PVADKHMQQP
+427 PAVDKQSQQP
-437 AIPKD
+437 ALTKTS
-442 AFDADA
+442 FDPEIEAELHPEAADEAEA
-448 ALDEELGLPSENT
+448 ATETSQQGVDDQENSKT
-461 ESIETVTTAE
+461 ES
-471 NIDAAEQKDQ
+471 
-481 AVEAEQP
+481 EAQ
-488 QATEKAEDVTKNS
+488 DVTK
-501 AKKSK
+501 KVSK
-506 NKQ
+506 NSKKISEF

>member
-287 ILEQLTRLTPLASAG
+287 ILERLTKLTPLASAG
-302 IGAVYSHRFVD
+302 IGAVYSHRFVE
-313 DVNQKAQDVFS
+313 DVNQKAQEAFS
-324 HARQYLLQHQDTSLS
+324 HARQYLIQHQDSQLS
-339 PYSAYEKAMSLLEQ
+339 PYAAYEKAVSLLQQ
-353 AAPKLLEKN
+353 ATPKLLN
-362 DAEEVAPAP
+362 GASHEVEPAKDNLIM
-371 DKPVLDKEITL
+371 DKDIAI
-382 EGNDHITQV
+382 EGNNTITQV
-391 KLVKKQQQD
+391 KLVKKEQND
-400 LSPEDA
+400 LSSEEA
-406 EVKEDEKVREG
+406 EVKKDEKVSEG
-417 LDKLTDQLVE
+417 LEALNDELVE
-427 PVADKHMQQP
+427 PAADKQSQQP
-437 AIPKD
+437 ALTKTS
-442 AFDADA
+442 FDPEIEAELHPEAADEAEA
-448 ALDEELGLPSENT
+448 ATETSQQGVDDQENSKT
-461 ESIETVTTAE
+461 ES
-471 NIDAAEQKDQ
+471 
-481 AVEAEQP
+481 EAQ
-488 QATEKAEDVTKNS
+488 DVTK
-501 AKKSK
+501 KVSK
-506 NKQ
+506 NSKK

>member
-56 AKTKSAFSAKKY
+56 AKMKSAFSAKKY

-256 SDNDV
+256 SDNDM

-274 AKWEWMNHLPKIS
+274 AKWEWINHLPKIS
-287 ILEQLTRLTPLASAG
+287 ILERLTKLTPLASAG
-302 IGAVYSHRFVD
+302 IGAVYSHRFVE
-313 DVNQKAQDVFS
+313 DVNQKAQEAFS
-324 HARQYLLQHQDTSLS
+324 HARQYLIQHQDSQLS
-339 PYSAYEKAMSLLEQ
+339 PYAAYEKAVSLLQQ
-353 AAPKLLEKN
+353 ATPKLLN
-362 DAEEVAPAP
+362 GASHEVEPAKDNLIM
-371 DKPVLDKEITL
+371 DKDIAI
-382 EGNDHITQV
+382 EGNNTITQV
-391 KLVKKQQQD
+391 KLVKKEQND
-400 LSPEDA
+400 LSSEEA
-406 EVKEDEKVREG
+406 EVKKDEKVSEG
-417 LDKLTDQLVE
+417 LEALNDELVE
-427 PVADKHMQQP
+427 PAVDKQSQQP
-437 AIPKD
+437 ALTKTS
-442 AFDADA
+442 FDPEIEAELHPEAADEAEA
-448 ALDEELGLPSENT
+448 ATETSQQGADDQENSKT
-461 ESIETVTTAE
+461 ES
-471 NIDAAEQKDQ
+471 
-481 AVEAEQP
+481 EAQ
-488 QATEKAEDVTKNS
+488 DVTK
-501 AKKSK
+501 KVSK
-506 NKQ
+506 NSKK

>member
-111 YFYDRLNQFSN
+111 YFYERLNQFSN

-287 ILEQLTRLTPLASAG
+287 ILERLTKLTPLASAG
-302 IGAVYSHRFVD
+302 IGAVYSHRFVE
-313 DVNQKAQDVFS
+313 DVNQKAQEAFS
-324 HARQYLLQHQDTSLS
+324 HARQYLIQHQDSQLS
-339 PYSAYEKAMSLLEQ
+339 PYAAYEKAVSLLQQ
-353 AAPKLLEKN
+353 ATPKLLNGASHDVE
-362 DAEEVAPAP
+362 PAK
-371 DKPVLDKEITL
+371 DKPIMDKDIAI
-382 EGNDHITQV
+382 EGNNTITQV
-391 KLVKKQQQD
+391 KLVKKEQND
-400 LSPEDA
+400 LSSEEA
-406 EVKEDEKVREG
+406 AVKKDEKVSEG
-417 LDKLTDQLVE
+417 LEALNDELVE
-427 PVADKHMQQP
+427 PAVDKQSQQP
-437 AIPKD
+437 ALTKTS
-442 AFDADA
+442 FDPEIEAELHPEAADEAEA
-448 ALDEELGLPSENT
+448 ATETSQQGAEDQENSET
-461 ESIETVTTAE
+461 ES
-471 NIDAAEQKDQ
+471 
-481 AVEAEQP
+481 EAQ
-488 QATEKAEDVTKNS
+488 DVTKKAGKNS
-501 AKKSK
+501 KK
-506 NKQ
+506 

>member
-42 ALKPSN
+42 ALKPSS

-287 ILEQLTRLTPLASAG
+287 ILERLTKLTPLASAG
-302 IGAVYSHRFVD
+302 IGAVYSHRFVE
-313 DVNQKAQDVFS
+313 DVNQKAQEAFS
-324 HARQYLLQHQDTSLS
+324 HARQYLIQHQDSQLS
-339 PYSAYEKAMSLLEQ
+339 PYAAYEKAVSLLQQ
-353 AAPKLLEKN
+353 ATPKLLNGASHDVE
-362 DAEEVAPAP
+362 PAK
-371 DKPVLDKEITL
+371 DKPIMDKDIAI
-382 EGNDHITQV
+382 EGNNTITQV
-391 KLVKKQQQD
+391 KLVKKEQND
-400 LSPEDA
+400 LSSEEA
-406 EVKEDEKVREG
+406 EVKKDEKVSEG
-417 LDKLTDQLVE
+417 LEALNDELVE
-427 PVADKHMQQP
+427 PAVDKQSQQP
-437 AIPKD
+437 ALTKTS
-442 AFDADA
+442 FDPEIEAELHPEAADEAEA
-448 ALDEELGLPSENT
+448 ATETSQQGAEDQENSET
-461 ESIETVTTAE
+461 ES
-471 NIDAAEQKDQ
+471 
-481 AVEAEQP
+481 EAQ
-488 QATEKAEDVTKNS
+488 DVTK
-501 AKKSK
+501 KVSK
-506 NKQ
+506 NSKK

>member
-42 ALKPSN
+42 ALKPSS

-75 REHLPNVSRQLLG
+75 REHLPNVPRQLLG

-111 YFYDRLNQFSN
+111 YFYERLNQFSN

-287 ILEQLTRLTPLASAG
+287 ILERLTKLTPLASAG
-302 IGAVYSHRFVD
+302 IGAVYSHRFVE
-313 DVNQKAQDVFS
+313 DVNQKAQEAFS
-324 HARQYLLQHQDTSLS
+324 HARQYLIQHQDSQLS
-339 PYSAYEKAMSLLEQ
+339 PYAAYEKAVSLLQQ
-353 AAPKLLEKN
+353 ATPKLLN
-362 DAEEVAPAP
+362 GTSHEVELPK
-371 DKPVLDKEITL
+371 DKPIMDKDIAI
-382 EGNDHITQV
+382 EGNNTITQV
-391 KLVKKQQQD
+391 KLVKKEQND
-400 LSPEDA
+400 LSSEEA
-406 EVKEDEKVREG
+406 EVKKDEKVSEG
-417 LDKLTDQLVE
+417 LEALNDELVE
-427 PVADKHMQQP
+427 PAVDKQSQQP
-437 AIPKD
+437 ALTKTS
-442 AFDADA
+442 FDPEIEAELHPEAADEAEA
-448 ALDEELGLPSENT
+448 ATETSQQGVDDQENSKT
-461 ESIETVTTAE
+461 ES
-471 NIDAAEQKDQ
+471 
-481 AVEAEQP
+481 EAQ
-488 QATEKAEDVTKNS
+488 DVTK
-501 AKKSK
+501 KVSK
-506 NKQ
+506 NSKK

>member
-1 MVNANNKQSNGLIS
+1 MVNANNKQSNSLIS

-111 YFYDRLNQFSN
+111 YFYERLNQFSN

-261 SAIKQWLSRHEGE
+261 SAIKQWLSLHEGE

-287 ILEQLTRLTPLASAG
+287 ILERLTKLTPLASAG
-302 IGAVYSHRFVD
+302 IGAVYSHRFVE
-313 DVNQKAQDVFS
+313 DVNQKAQEAFS
-324 HARQYLLQHQDTSLS
+324 HARQYLIQHQDSQLS
-339 PYSAYEKAMSLLEQ
+339 PYAAYEKAVSLLQQ
-353 AAPKLLEKN
+353 ATPKLLNGASHDVE
-362 DAEEVAPAP
+362 PAK
-371 DKPVLDKEITL
+371 DKPIMDKDIAI
-382 EGNDHITQV
+382 EGNNTITQV
-391 KLVKKQQQD
+391 KLVKKEQND
-400 LSPEDA
+400 LSSEEA
-406 EVKEDEKVREG
+406 EVKKDEKVSEG
-417 LDKLTDQLVE
+417 LEALNDELVE
-427 PVADKHMQQP
+427 PAVDKQSQQP
-437 AIPKD
+437 ALTKTSFDPEIEAELHPEAADEAEAATENSQQD
-442 AFDADA
+442 AEDQ
-448 ALDEELGLPSENT
+448 ENSET
-461 ESIETVTTAE
+461 ES
-471 NIDAAEQKDQ
+471 
-481 AVEAEQP
+481 EAQ
-488 QATEKAEDVTKNS
+488 DVTKKAGKNS
-501 AKKSK
+501 KK
-506 NKQ
+506 